1 MSKPPLRPLAVILFA
16 GLALGL
22 AFRLGTA
29 PPRHRSEKRSD
40 LIVHEMLATGHW
52 FIPTLGGV
60 ARLQKPPLYY
70 WAAAAAGQ
78 LAGGASATTL
88 RSVSA
93 LAALGL
99 AAAVFAWGARALEPA
114 TGLAGAAALAATAQF
129 WISARLGTADMLL
142 VLFTSAALFA
152 FERLERTRERRYWP
166 WLAAFAVLAFLTKA
180 TAAVVDVAVPVVA
193 WLALERR
200 LALALRPRAV
210 VWLAVTAAA
219 SLAWYA
225 AALWLV
231 PDAPALLRTFFF
243 VPLGAG
249 HSDLASDHYRPVWWY
264 LPRFLGAAAPAVL
277 LLPLVVRDGVRTHL
291 WRDAPPLRFAA
302 IAALSLFVVW
312 SVIPQKGR
320 HYLLPILPF
329 YALLAG
335 ASAVR
340 WRPRA

>member
-1 MSKPPLRPLAVILFA
+1 VKLRAAAALLFL

-40 LIVHEMLATGHW
+40 LIVHEMVATGRW

-70 WAAAAAGQ
+70 WAAAAAAELG
-78 LAGGASATTL
+78 GGASATTL

-93 LAALGL
+93 LSALALAAALFAWAACALSNEHGL
-99 AAAVFAWGARALEPA
+99 AA
-114 TGLAGAAALAATAQF
+114 AAALAATGQF

-142 VLFTSAALFA
+142 VCLTSSALFA
-152 FERLERTRERRYWP
+152 FERLERTREAHWWP
-166 WLAAFAVLAFLTKA
+166 LLSALAALAFLTKA
-180 TAAVVDVAVPVVA
+180 TAALVDVAVPAFA

-200 LALALRPRAV
+200 LALAVRPRA
-210 VWLAVTAAA
+210 LAWAGATACAA
-219 SLAWYA
+219 LAWYA
-225 AALWLV
+225 AVLV
-231 PDAPALLRTFFF
+231 RVPEAPARLREFFF

-277 LLPLVVRDGVRTHL
+277 LLPLVIRDGVRTRL
-291 WRDAPPLRFAA
+291 YRDAPALRFAA
-302 IAALSLFVVW
+302 LAALSLFAVW

-329 YALLAG
+329 FGVLAADALL
-335 ASAVR
+335 
-340 WRPRA
+340 RALRRT